1 MMGSLRAHP
10 VAALA
15 VLYSSATVEIMIE
28 KIKLL
33 VLAPTLL
40 LTTIVALPQDVEI
53 KKTFDEQQ
61 NISTIQLPATRI
73 AYERGKY
80 HRLDLSLSYS
90 FKGTTPPSNPEK
102 VVLELVSVVKQ
113 RQLNSDLYVVF
124 LVDGKSVHFGSSR
137 SAIMKPVPGRLWI
150 GERMVF
156 SLPYQEFVKLSSAK
170 KLAIRFGDTT
180 FQLTDATVAL
190 LSKFASEL

>member
-1 MMGSLRAHP
+1 
-10 VAALA
+10 
-15 VLYSSATVEIMIE
+15 MIE
-28 KIKLL
+28 KIKFL

-40 LTTIVALPQDVEI
+40 LTTIVALGQDVEI
-53 KKTFDEQQ
+53 KRTFDEQQ
-61 NISTIQLPATRI
+61 NLSTIRLPATPI
-73 AYERGKY
+73 AYEQRKY

-90 FKGTTPPSNPEK
+90 FKGTTPPSNREK
-102 VVLELVSVVKQ
+102 VVLELVSVVKA

>member
-1 MMGSLRAHP
+1 M
-10 VAALA
+10 
-15 VLYSSATVEIMIE
+15 
-28 KIKLL
+28 
-33 VLAPTLL
+33 
-40 LTTIVALPQDVEI
+40 
-53 KKTFDEQQ
+53 
-61 NISTIQLPATRI
+61 
-73 AYERGKY
+73 
-80 HRLDLSLSYS
+80 
-90 FKGTTPPSNPEK
+90 
-102 VVLELVSVVKQ
+102 LELVSVVKA